1 MDVSLD
7 EYIGSTSGANFR
19 IQIRNNPVQ
28 RNVGGNPVFSGRGNV
43 QGQVNVRGRGRGR
56 GGVQSKTLRGGRVVG
71 MSKVSMGGIST
82 GNLRGRSRLSRGG
95 VNGGNISRNLT
106 VSTGQSGFDA
116 RAKILASKKPLD
128 AREKLSLKAKQT
140 DARSKIANLKA
151 KNTGKTTNDARMFI
165 SNKLQPGQGG
175 TKVRL
180 GTGGVT
186 DSISIKRTLQTGQ
199 QGSAQLR
206 DGSITRTIPGGE
218 PASSVSFGQGGN
230 PVIQIKNDQFHKPAK
245 TASIKVNKFYY
256 GEEEEEEDEEDY
268 VPQVKKPLTYL
279 VEKTLTVK
287 KPQLLPTS
295 SLTQILPSRQ
305 PQIVKKSTVISTK
318 KPTPIH
324 FDSSDND
331 VIDDT
336 HRELKRKAS
345 SAPSSGPLKFAKSGG
360 YGSGVPSLS
369 LDGPKVFKSASVPVP
384 EDELLTETQLASTV
398 GFRVIV
404 SNLHSVVVQND
415 IIELFG
421 AIGPIKRA
429 RLLKEGVAE
438 VVYLNKEDVQ
448 KAIQKYNNRELD
460 GLPMQV
466 KLYAPPK
473 PKKAA
478 PENIVGNVKD
488 VEGPLKLG
496 KDNPKKGSDVD
507 LGVLHKA
514 LFKTGAPNKTKVSF
528 TVKV

>member
-19 IQIRNNPVQ
+19 VQIRNTPVQ
-28 RNVGGNPVFSGRGNV
+28 RNVGGNAGFSGRGNV
-43 QGQVNVRGRGRGR
+43 QGHVNIRGRGRGR
-56 GGVQSKTLRGGRVVG
+56 GGVQPRNLRGGRVVG
-71 MSKVSMGGIST
+71 MSKVPMGGIST

-95 VNGGNISRNLT
+95 VNVGNISRNLT
-106 VSTGQSGFDA
+106 VSTGPSGFDA

-165 SNKLQPGQGG
+165 SNKLQTGQGG
-175 TKVRL
+175 NKVRL
-180 GTGGVT
+180 GTGGIT
-186 DSISIKRTLQTGQ
+186 ANISIKRTLQTGP

-245 TASIKVNKFYY
+245 AATVKVNKFYY
-256 GEEEEEEDEEDY
+256 GGEEEEEEEEEDY

-287 KPQLLPTS
+287 TPQLLPTS
-295 SLTQILPSRQ
+295 SFPQTLPKRQ
-305 PQIVKKSTVISTK
+305 PQVVKKSTVISTK
-318 KPTPIH
+318 KPTPIR
-324 FDSSDND
+324 FDSSDSD

-345 SAPSSGPLKFAKSGG
+345 SAPSSGPLKLAKSAG
-360 YGSGVPSLS
+360 YGPGVPSLS
-369 LDGPKVFKSASVPVP
+369 LDGPKVFKSASIP
-384 EDELLTETQLASTV
+384 EDDLLTETQLASTV

-404 SNLHSVVVQND
+404 SNLHTVVVQND

-466 KLYAPPK
+466 KLYTPPK